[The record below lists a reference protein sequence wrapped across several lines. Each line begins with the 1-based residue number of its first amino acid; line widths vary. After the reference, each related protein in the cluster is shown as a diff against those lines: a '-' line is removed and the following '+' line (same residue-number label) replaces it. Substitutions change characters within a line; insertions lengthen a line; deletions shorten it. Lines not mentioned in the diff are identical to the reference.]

1 MMTSKALVDS
11 AVINSTSSG
20 SKALADQLFAYW
32 FNRLVYAQIWEDPQA
47 DLAALKLDAGAR
59 ILCISSGGCNALAY
73 LSSKPVAVHAVDL
86 NGAHL
91 AMLAIKKQAIRH
103 LPDYQAVLHFLGD
116 ANNKDNLKR
125 YLRHIRP
132 NLPTSAKDFWEAR
145 NLLGKPRFRYFCENA
160 YQHGLLG
167 QFIASSHKLVK
178 WLGGDLSKMM
188 EARTLEEQ
196 QAHFSR
202 YVEPVFRHPLIRWI
216 ARQPWAL
223 YSLGIPPAQ
232 FAALAAD
239 AGPEL
244 NLADLFKERMRHLAC
259 DFPLNENCFAHQAF
273 ARRYDIQ
280 QQAALPMYLQQQHF
294 TTIRQHLDRLHSHH
308 QTLTEFLQTQPNH
321 SMDAYV
327 LLDAQDWM
335 DQNQLSALWR
345 EINRTAAPGARV
357 LFRTGGASSPL
368 EQQLA
373 PELLLAWQTNVQ
385 QNQVLYQTDRSAIY
399 GGMHLYRKA

>member
-1 MMTSKALVDS
+1 MSSKALVHS

-20 SKALADQLFAYW
+20 RKALADQLFAYW
-32 FNRLVYAQIWEDPQA
+32 FNRLVYAQIWEDPEV
-47 DLAALKLDAGAR
+47 DLAALNLAEGSR

-73 LSSKPVAVHAVDL
+73 LSSKPAAVHAVDL
-86 NGAHL
+86 NAAHL
-91 AMLAIKKQAIRH
+91 AMLTIKKQALRH
-103 LPDYQAVLHFLGD
+103 LPDYQSVLQFLGD

-132 NLPTSAKDFWEAR
+132 NLSATAKEFWEAR
-145 NLLGKPRFRYFCENA
+145 SLTGKPRFRYFCENA

-167 QFIASSHKLVK
+167 QFIAHSHKLVK

-188 EARTLEEQ
+188 EARSLAEQ
-196 QAHFSR
+196 QRYFSL
-202 YVEPVFRHPLIRWI
+202 YVEPVFNHGLIRWI

-239 AGPEL
+239 AGPKQ

-259 DFPLNENCFAHQAF
+259 DFPLSENCFAHQAF
-273 ARRYDIQ
+273 GRRYDIQ
-280 QQAALPMYLQQQHF
+280 QQAALPMYLQEQYF
-294 TTIRQHLDRLHSHH
+294 YTIRQNLDRLHTHH
-308 QTLTEFLQTQPNH
+308 QNMTAFLQTQANQ

-335 DQNQLSALWR
+335 DQAQLRQLWQ
-345 EINRTAAPGARV
+345 EINRTAAPGAAV
-357 LFRTGGASSPL
+357 VFRTGGAESPL
-368 EQQLA
+368 EQQLSA
-373 PELLLAWQTNVQ
+373 ELLRDWHTDRE
-385 QNQVLYQTDRSAIY
+385 QNRAYYQRDRSAIY
-399 GGMHLYRKA
+399 GGMHLYRKR